1 MTTFIG
7 KIRRARRHIRYLS
20 GYLDFS
26 TDSYVPRLT
35 DFARCPRPVLLLYG
49 FFSTRRTF
57 EVLERRLRRDGYSV
71 FSLDLGGV
79 AKSFNTRGIDD
90 LADFV
95 RAKVERLYARNPA
108 MGPLTI
114 IGHSKGGLI
123 GAYYVKKLGGWR
135 RTRALLT
142 MGTPH
147 HGTPVAYAG
156 LPFGLFARSLWQMT
170 PMSPFIRRLQRGAWP
185 PGVRFASLYSKDD
198 AVAPFPTTLIETH
211 GLPYLRNIE
220 VEAHG
225 HREFLYKKR
234 VYDTLLEELREGE
247 ATAPVR
253 IGKLTLVPGARTAAA
268 R

>member
-95 RAKVERLYARNPA
+95 RAKVERLSARNPA
-108 MGPLTI
+108 MG
-114 IGHSKGGLI
+114 
-123 GAYYVKKLGGWR
+123 R
-135 RTRALLT
+135 
-142 MGTPH
+142 
-147 HGTPVAYAG
+147 
-156 LPFGLFARSLWQMT
+156 
-170 PMSPFIRRLQRGAWP
+170 
-185 PGVRFASLYSKDD
+185 
-198 AVAPFPTTLIETH
+198 
-211 GLPYLRNIE
+211 
-220 VEAHG
+220 
-225 HREFLYKKR
+225 
-234 VYDTLLEELREGE
+234 
-247 ATAPVR
+247 
-253 IGKLTLVPGARTAAA
+253 LTLTSHYQGG
-268 R
+268 